1 MPRQVDGKIYFNTE
15 EVKDT
20 TGWSRDSLYRFY
32 RRGMINPKKFLGD
45 RKTYWEAEALE
56 QLSSTVI
63 DSKEGFHSNR
73 PGAYTSTSSE
83 VKAGDGHSPTAQGR
97 RLRPT
102 NSNSQKIEDVFN
114 LKEALADNSE
124 SSAGKAK
131 IPEKREENAT
141 GPGFKAG
148 FESLGIDISEQEDFT
163 DKLMAYWKR
172 ELPGLDEELFGL
184 FGRLQRAGRIFDKDV
199 ERSMKQNGLKVS
211 EFLVLGALRRIGP
224 PYCLTPTELFKSLLI
239 TSGTITKRIDRLEER
254 ALVERR
260 PDPSDRRGTLVCLTS
275 TGKEIVDN
283 AVASPGEEQYRWL
296 VDVLTPVERKVLINL
311 LRKLLLNREK
321 LSE

>member
-1 MPRQVDGKIYFNTE
+1 
-15 EVKDT
+15 
-20 TGWSRDSLYRFY
+20 
-32 RRGMINPKKFLGD
+32 
-45 RKTYWEAEALE
+45 
-56 QLSSTVI
+56 
-63 DSKEGFHSNR
+63 
-73 PGAYTSTSSE
+73 
-83 VKAGDGHSPTAQGR
+83 
-97 RLRPT
+97 
-102 NSNSQKIEDVFN
+102 
-114 LKEALADNSE
+114 
-124 SSAGKAK
+124 
-131 IPEKREENAT
+131 
-141 GPGFKAG
+141 
-148 FESLGIDISEQEDFT
+148 
-163 DKLMAYWKR
+163 MAYWKR

-239 TSGTITKRIDRLEER
+239 TSGTITKQIDRLQER

-275 TGKEIVDN
+275 LGKETVDN

-296 VDVLTPVERKVLINL
+296 VDVLTPVERKVLIKL

-321 LSE
+321 LTE